1 MQDFGVD
8 TSKLVHESTNTF
20 KPLPTVLGR
29 VLQVDADFLAY
40 QVSYDKELSLSDMYD
55 KCDINIERLRLLSGA
70 EKVKLHLTPSGST
83 KGNRSNIA
91 LIKEYQANRENKVRP
106 EELNTVRQW
115 MHEQRGAVMHMDCE
129 ADDGM
134 AIEQYKAIKE
144 GNPDL
149 SIIASRDKDLRM
161 VPGLQVD
168 WMTGEITDTGS
179 DPFGWVKLIEQ
190 DNKSRTKKII
200 GRGWRFFWCQL
211 LMGDTADNIAGLPKV
226 VSKPYAPGKPKP
238 CGPVLAYDIIGSLK
252 SNKEIFNVVSRLFKD
267 YGTMLGFTDYRD
279 GSSVPAGKILA
290 SEAKLLWLRRTNNEN
305 DVLYWMQETCL

>member
-1 MQDFGVD
+1 MQDFGLD

-20 KPLPTVLGR
+20 KPLPKVLGR
-29 VLQVDADFLAY
+29 VLQIDADFLAY
-40 QVSYDKELSLSDMYD
+40 QVSYDKELSLSEMYD
-55 KCDINIERLRLLSGA
+55 KCDSISERLRLLAGA
-70 EKVKLHLTPSGST
+70 EKVKLHLTPTGST

-115 MHEQRGAVMHMDCE
+115 MYEQRSAVMHMTCE

-134 AIEQYKAIKE
+134 AIEQYKAIKDGTPE
-144 GNPDL
+144 L
-149 SIIASRDKDLRM
+149 CIIASRDKDLRM

-168 WMTGEITDTGS
+168 WITGEITDTGS

-190 DNKSRTKKII
+190 DNKSKTKKII
-200 GRGWRFFWCQL
+200 GRGWKFFWCQL

-226 VSKPYAPGKPKP
+226 CIKPYAPGKPKP
-238 CGPVLAYDIIGSLK
+238 CGPVLAHDIIGPVK
-252 SNKEIFNVVSRLFKD
+252 SNKEAFKIVSDLFKA
-267 YGTMLGFTDYRD
+267 YATTSGFQNYRD
-279 GSSVPAGKILA
+279 NSPVSAGKALA
-290 SEAKLLWLRRTNNEN
+290 SEAKLLWLRRSEDEN